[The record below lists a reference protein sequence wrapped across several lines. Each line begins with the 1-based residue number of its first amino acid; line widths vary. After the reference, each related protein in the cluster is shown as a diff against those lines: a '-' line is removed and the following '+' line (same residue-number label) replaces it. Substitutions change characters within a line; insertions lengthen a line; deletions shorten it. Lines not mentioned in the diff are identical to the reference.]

1 MIIGLLFWLLV
12 VIFHNE
18 LALTFS
24 YSEAALQVVNK
35 LSLLLAFTILL
46 NSIQP
51 VLRGSIRL
59 LSKDFTLSSTLP
71 RHRRGGIVGPS
82 SMFQIVSRR
91 GGGWIRAAIIRGLHE
106 LGMLLSHWGSHGLL
120 NGLDLQP
127 GCYGMALITIF
138 YIIITV

>member
-71 RHRRGGIVGPS
+71 RHRRQSYEAYMNLGCCYLIGVPMG
-82 SMFQIVSRR
+82 FLT
-91 GGGWIRAAIIRGLHE
+91 GWTFN
-106 LGMLLSHWGSHGLL
+106 LGVMVW
-120 NGLDLQP
+120 P
-127 GCYGMALITIF
+127 
-138 YIIITV
+138 